1 MALQGTI
8 DAFPLTDV
16 LQLLSSSSKSGRL
29 LLDGDR
35 GSAALWIEEGAVV
48 GAGDRVDSAA
58 LAVFELLRH
67 REGSFSFDATADL
80 GGQGPDVDLE
90 PVELSECL
98 ADAGELL
105 TEWSRIEAVVPS
117 MQHRVQLV
125 AVPEQETVTLDRDE
139 WALVVAAGDT
149 PSVAVLAGRRDQ
161 GEFACCSAVAGMV
174 ARSLVEVLDPSEQA
188 GSTSAEGVAAEPD
201 PALVAQ
207 DLHEQGG
214 PATDDTFTD
223 DTAADDTS
231 SDDRGAQELDEVLDR
246 LLGDEGATDEEGSF
260 PQHFPIDDLVGD
272 DGAEGADPWDRRDQD
287 EEHDAQRFA
296 AAQTFEPLGA
306 FDEPRGGSPFVDHGT
321 AEADD
326 RRAGDPTAAAWDEIA
341 ADTTASSAADAAAE
355 ESADEV
361 LRQMQRLS
369 PKAAEAIAAAL
380 STPGQPAAVD
390 TAAESGAEHS
400 SEGGRSD
407 GEGPITFLGSL

>member
-1 MALQGTI
+1 VALQGTI

-35 GSAALWIEEGAVV
+35 GSAALWIEEGTVV

-58 LAVFELLRH
+58 VAVFELLRH
-67 REGSFSFDATADL
+67 REGSFSFEATADL
-80 GGQGPDVDLE
+80 DGQAPEVELD

-117 MQHRVQLV
+117 MQHRVQVV
-125 AVPEQETVTLDRDE
+125 AVPEQDTVTLDRDE

-149 PSVAVLAGRRDQ
+149 PSVAELARRRDQ
-161 GEFACCSAVAGMV
+161 GEFACCSSVAGMV
-174 ARSLVEVLDPSEQA
+174 ARSLVDVLEPSDRTGSA
-188 GSTSAEGVAAEPD
+188 GAEGVAAPPG
-201 PALVAQ
+201 PALEIE
-207 DLHEQGG
+207 DLYEQGE
-214 PATDDTFTD
+214 PAPDDAT
-223 DTAADDTS
+223 
-231 SDDRGAQELDEVLDR
+231 SDDDAASDPGARELDDVLDR
-246 LLGDEGATDEEGSF
+246 LLGEEGPADEEGAF

-272 DGAEGADPWDRRDQD
+272 DGAEGADPWDRRDHE

-296 AAQTFEPLGA
+296 AAQTFEPLGGL
-306 FDEPRGGSPFVDHGT
+306 DEPRGGSPFVDHGT
-321 AEADD
+321 AESDD

-341 ADTTASSAADAAAE
+341 ADTAASSAADVAAE

-380 STPGQPAAVD
+380 STPGQPGSAVD
-390 TAAESGAEHS
+390 TAAGPDAEHS
-400 SEGGRSD
+400 SEGGRGD